1 MSAPIRVERAGHALH
16 ITLDRPK
23 VRNAMSLEMVDALID
38 TFEGLRGDRG
48 VRAVVIRGAG
58 GHFCA
63 GGDIKDMAAA
73 RQAAGAAGAGA
84 GAEADPIAAV
94 NRRFGDLLVAAQGL
108 DQVLIAALEGV
119 VLGGGFGL
127 ACVADVAVATASARF
142 AMPEVTLGL
151 PPAQIALFVARRI
164 GISQTR
170 RLALTAARLD
180 GDEAHRIGLVHEVV
194 ADADALS
201 ARVEALLQDLRRCAP
216 GALAVTRRMLHDLAA
231 GADARPLDRRLDEA
245 AAAFSA
251 AVRGPEGLAGT
262 LAFVQKQSPPWAEE
276 GAP

>member
-1 MSAPIRVERAGHALH
+1 MSAPIRVERAGHALR

-23 VRNAMSLEMVDALID
+23 ACNAMSLEMVDALID

-73 RQAAGAAGAGA
+73 RQAAGAAEAGAGA
-84 GAEADPIAAV
+84 GADPIAAV